1 MPFQLCSPIRLQIFF
16 DFSAYS
22 EMAIGIAWMFGI
34 QLPVNF
40 NSPYKASSLIDFWRR
55 WHITLSSFL
64 RDYVYFP
71 ARGKPRRVASDLNQ
85 SAHRHV
91 GRWYLARGRVD
102 LRGLGI
108 CFTVW
113 RSLQHTGCAG

>member
-1 MPFQLCSPIRLQIFF
+1 MMADGWPPVVDQTVSNLQSGAMASQADAISALLAYSLQIFF

-22 EMAIGIAWMFGI
+22 EMAIGIAWMFVI
-34 QLPVNF
+34 ELPVNF

-71 ARGKPRRVASDLNQ
+71 
-85 SAHRHV
+85 
-91 GRWYLARGRVD
+91 
-102 LRGLGI
+102 LRGSRRG
-108 CFTVW
+108 
-113 RSLQHTGCAG
+113 